1 MQLAGRVK
9 HKCVDWAHA
18 RNTNGV
24 VFFFFTVGPQMVLN
38 TYLSRANLRY
48 LEP

>member
-24 VFFFFTVGPQMVLN
+24 VFFFTVGPQMVLN
-38 TYLSRANLRY
+38 TYLSRAKLRY